1 MIKAQYLEAA
11 KKAYVNSKSN
21 LDRFLA
27 LSLELSALS
36 PFPGP
41 EILDFVTK
49 ERSAVY
55 KSKIK
60 EGVEELREEYKTDI
74 DSAK

>member
-1 MIKAQYLEAA
+1 MIKSQELEAA
-11 KKAYVNSKSN
+11 KQASIDLKSN

-27 LSLELSALS
+27 LPLELSDLS

-55 KSKIK
+55 KPKIK
-60 EGVEELREEYKTDI
+60 EGVEELSFGKRRIPNKY
-74 DSAK
+74 